1 MLRGRLG
8 EEIRTREQRAGT
20 SNVDAWVL
28 LQRGERLRKD
38 AETSLAGA
46 DTAGAGRQLANADSL
61 FASAAAL
68 DAQWTRPWVERGRT
82 ALQQLDLA
90 SGFDPQVYRRRL
102 ADGLPHANH
111 ALALGASDA
120 DALELRGT
128 LRYYQW
134 VFNLAPTAAVADT
147 LLAGAEADLRAAV
160 AANPQQAGAWAL
172 LSHLHMRLSQTAEGK
187 LAALRAYEADPY
199 LASAA
204 SVLWR
209 LYQTSLDL
217 EDGVEA
223 AKWCQEGGRRFPDE
237 RNFVECQ
244 ITVNALAGSRPDVPR
259 MWQLLEQN
267 VALYPPN
274 QREYRRRRGEL
285 LVAMTLVRAGLAD
298 SARSVAV
305 RARADATVDPIRDL
319 VYIEAM
325 LRNMLGDRDEAL
337 RLVGSYLAANPQDRA
352 SLAKDYTWWW
362 AGIRDDPRFRSLVG
376 APR

>member
-1 MLRGRLG
+1 
-8 EEIRTREQRAGT
+8 
-20 SNVDAWVL
+20 
-28 LQRGERLRKD
+28 
-38 AETSLAGA
+38 
-46 DTAGAGRQLANADSL
+46 
-61 FASAAAL
+61 
-68 DAQWTRPWVERGRT
+68 
-82 ALQQLDLA
+82 
-90 SGFDPQVYRRRL
+90 
-102 ADGLPHANH
+102 LPHANH